1 MISDP
6 GGCGELYPLCIVIP
20 SEARDPQSAGKCR
33 SLASLGM
40 TKSAENYMA
49 SRIVFLMYH
58 ELELAGRKLCQSEP
72 GYVRYILPLGT
83 FRSQM
88 EWLRDSGWRGL
99 NVGEA
104 LCYPSEPSVCITFD
118 DGCETDLIAAAPVL
132 REFGFN
138 ATFYLTAGFLGTPG
152 YLNASQVRDL
162 DAQGFQIGCH
172 SMTHPYLSDLPEP
185 ELKREI
191 MDAKLHI
198 ETILGHSIEH
208 FSCPGGRYNQR
219 TLRMARHAGF
229 ATVANS
235 QFYSNS
241 AGTSPYEL
249 GRVAMLRDL
258 SIEEFSAICHGR
270 GLWKKRLR
278 HQTRQVV
285 QTILGNSAY
294 DQMRSLLLGARRQ

>member
-1 MISDP
+1 M
-6 GGCGELYPLCIVIP
+6 
-20 SEARDPQSAGKCR
+20 
-33 SLASLGM
+33 
-40 TKSAENYMA
+40 

-72 GYVRYILPLGT
+72 GYVRYILPLET

-88 EWLRDSGWRGL
+88 AWLKKSGWRGL

-104 LCYPSEPSVCITFD
+104 LRFPAGPGVCITFD
-118 DGCETDLIAAAPVL
+118 DGCETDLAAAAPVL

-172 SMTHPYLSDLPEP
+172 SMTHPYLSDLTEL
-185 ELKREI
+185 ELKREVA
-191 MDAKLHI
+191 DAKLQI
-198 ETILGHSIEH
+198 EQIVGHAIEH

-219 TLRMARHAGF
+219 TLQMARQAGF
-229 ATVANS
+229 ETVANS
-235 QFYSNS
+235 QFYANS
-241 AGTSPYEL
+241 FRTSRFEL

-258 SIEEFSAICHGR
+258 TIEEFADTCRGR
-270 GLWKKRLR
+270 GLWMKRLQ
-278 HQTRQVV
+278 HQARRSAQRVF
-285 QTILGNSAY
+285 GNRAY
-294 DQMRSLLLGARRQ
+294 DRLRAVLLGEHQG